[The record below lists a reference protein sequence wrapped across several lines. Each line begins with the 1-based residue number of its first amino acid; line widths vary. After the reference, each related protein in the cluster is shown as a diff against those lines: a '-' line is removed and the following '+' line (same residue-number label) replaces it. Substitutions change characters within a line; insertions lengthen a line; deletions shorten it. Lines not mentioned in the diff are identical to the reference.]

1 MKRLLLLCVLLS
13 LSRFAPAAETLL
25 PRPPELE
32 PDVQF
37 WIRVYTQVSTNEG
50 LIHDQ
55 HRLSVV
61 YETMHFDADTPSSER
76 ARRVDAQRERVEE
89 ILRRLGRGEAPRD
102 DDDRRVRALWGDDA
116 TPAQLAVAASDVRF
130 QLGQSDRF
138 RAGLIRSGAWEP
150 HIAEVLANLG
160 LPAEI
165 AALPHVESSFD
176 PYAYSKVGAAG
187 LWQFMRSTGRRFL
200 RIDAAVDERL
210 DPYRETEAAAQL
222 LSYNYRLLG
231 SWPLAITAYNHGA
244 EGVRRARDLLGTDD
258 IVRIVR
264 EYHSPS
270 FGFASRNF
278 YVSFLA
284 ALSIAQ
290 NPEKYFGHVARD
302 AEFGFHE
309 LKLPSSASLPA
320 LVRAL
325 GVDRDTLHGLN
336 PALRP
341 AVWSGQRGVPA
352 GYVLRLP
359 AAGTNWTA
367 ELLAQRLG
375 ATPAVSVAEV
385 SKPAKGATAATAAAA
400 AAAAAA
406 PVTLPQVV
414 VVAAAAPAAPPTPAA
429 PAASGTPAATATPA
443 APAAPAAAGAPA
455 VAAVAATGEPS
466 GAITGAPEIS
476 QYYVVEAGDN
486 TSAIAA
492 RTGVPVSKLMSLN
505 SLSDEDDI
513 YEGERLRLSA
523 AAAEPE
529 TLTTRANVAAAQAAV
544 RESLEENAAVAA
556 ASRLAAKT
564 EPVSKA
570 QAQAEGPQLVPGA
583 TGPESAD
590 PEDYSVADDDS
601 IRVVAAETL
610 GHYADWLGTSAARLR
625 AINHLRG
632 RNPVVMGRRIKLE
645 FKETTRDQFEER
657 RRDYH
662 ERLEAAYFA
671 SHRIAGTEVY
681 IARRGDSLWSI
692 TKRSLKVPVWLLQ
705 QYNPDLDFRNLR
717 PGTQISLPQVED
729 VSAL

>member
-1 MKRLLLLCVLLS
+1 VAVRARIICPMNRLLLFGILLL
-13 LSRFAPAAETLL
+13 LSRFATAAETLL

-61 YETMHFDADTPSSER
+61 YETLHFDADTPSTER
-76 ARRVDAQRERVEE
+76 GRRVDAEREGVEE
-89 ILRRLGRGEAPRD
+89 ILKRLARGDEPRD

-116 TPAQLAVAASDVRF
+116 TPAQLAEAASDVRF

-138 RAGLIRSGAWEP
+138 RAGLIRAGAWEA
-150 HIAEVLANLG
+150 HIGEVLANLG

-165 AALPHVESSFD
+165 SALPHVESSFD

-244 EGVRRARDLLGTDD
+244 EGVRRAREQLGTDD

-264 EYHSPS
+264 DYHSPS

-284 ALSIAQ
+284 ALTVAQ
-290 NPEKYFGHVARD
+290 NPAKYFGGLPRNTEA
-302 AEFGFHE
+302 GFHE
-309 LKLPSSASLPA
+309 LKMPATASMNTL
-320 LVRAL
+320 LRAV
-325 GVDRDTLHGLN
+325 GVDRETLRGLN

-341 AVWSGQRGVPA
+341 AVWNGQRVVPA

-359 AAGTNWTA
+359 AAGSSWTA

-375 ATPAVSVAEV
+375 SAQPVTVAQA
-385 SKPAKGATAATAAAA
+385 SPPAKPPATAAAP
-400 AAAAAA
+400 A
-406 PVTLPQVV
+406 PSIATVI
-414 VVAAAAPAAPPTPAA
+414 ASAAAPAAHAPATAPSAPVVAAAPPAA
-429 PAASGTPAATATPA
+429 PQS
-443 APAAPAAAGAPA
+443 
-455 VAAVAATGEPS
+455 
-466 GAITGAPEIS
+466 S
-476 QYYVVEAGDN
+476 QYYVVQAGDD

-492 RTGVPVSKLMSLN
+492 RTGIAVRKLMTLN
-505 SLSDEDDI
+505 SMRDQDDI
-513 YEGERLRLSA
+513 YEGQRLRLVAAAPEPETVTTNATA
-523 AAAEPE
+523 AAAI
-529 TLTTRANVAAAQAAV
+529 AAV
-544 RESLEENAAVAA
+544 QESQEEDVAVKAA
-556 ASRLAAKT
+556 RKLAARS
-564 EPVSKA
+564 EPVSNA

-590 PEDYSVADDDS
+590 PVDYSVAADGS

-610 GHYADWLGTSAARLR
+610 GHYADWLGTSAQRLR
-625 AINHLRG
+625 TINHLRG
-632 RNPVVMGRRIKLE
+632 RTPVVMGRRLKLE
-645 FKETTRDQFEER
+645 FVTTTRERFEEV

-662 ERLEAAYFA
+662 ERLQAAYFSA
-671 SHRIAGTEVY
+671 HRIAGTEVY

-692 TKRSLKVPVWLLQ
+692 TQKSLKVPVWLLQ
-705 QYNPDLDFRNLR
+705 QYNPDLDFGNLH
-717 PGTQISLPQVED
+717 PGTQISLPKVED
-729 VSAL
+729 VSSL

>member
-1 MKRLLLLCVLLS
+1 MKRLLLLGVLLS
-13 LSRFAPAAETLL
+13 LCRFATATETLL

-37 WIRVYTQVSTNEG
+37 WIRVYTKVSTNEG

-61 YETMHFDADTPSSER
+61 YETLHFDADTPSPER
-76 ARRVDAQRERVEE
+76 ARRVDAERERFED
-89 ILRRLGRGEAPRD
+89 ILKRLSHGEAPRD
-102 DDDRRVRALWGDDA
+102 DEERRVRALWGDDV
-116 TPAQLAVAASDVRF
+116 TPAQLELAASDVRF

-138 RAGLIRSGAWEP
+138 RAGLVRAGAWEA
-150 HIAEVLANLG
+150 HIGEVLANLG

-222 LSYNYRLLG
+222 LSYNHRLLG

-244 EGVRRARDLLGTDD
+244 EGVRRAREQLGTDD

-284 ALSIAQ
+284 ALTIAQ
-290 NPEKYFGHVARD
+290 SPDKYFGGLARNTE
-302 AEFGFHE
+302 AGFKE
-309 LKLPSSASLPA
+309 LKMPATASLSV
-320 LVRAL
+320 LLRAL
-325 GVDRDTLHGLN
+325 GVDRETLRSLN

-341 AVWSGQRGVPA
+341 AVWSGQRVVPA

-359 AAGTNWTA
+359 ALGSKWTT

-375 ATPAVSVAEV
+375 TSQVLIVAQAGA
-385 SKPAKGATAATAAAA
+385 PAKAGAATATASTAAAA
-400 AAAAAA
+400 SATA
-406 PVTLPQVV
+406 P
-414 VVAAAAPAAPPTPAA
+414 AAAPPTAAVASA
-429 PAASGTPAATATPA
+429 PAASAPTASGA
-443 APAAPAAAGAPA
+443 SPAAA
-455 VAAVAATGEPS
+455 ATG
-466 GAITGAPEIS
+466 PESS
-476 QYYVVEAGDN
+476 QYYVVQAGDN
-486 TSAIAA
+486 TEAIAA
-492 RTGVPVSKLMSLN
+492 RIGVPIRKLMSLN
-505 SLSDEDDI
+505 SMRDQDDI
-513 YEGERLRLSA
+513 YEGQRLRLVA
-523 AAAEPE
+523 TAAESE
-529 TLTTRANVAAAQAAV
+529 TLTTRESVAAAQAAV
-544 RESLEENAAVAA
+544 QESQEEDVAVKAARK
-556 ASRLAAKT
+556 SAAKT

-590 PEDYSVADDDS
+590 PVDYSVAADGS

-610 GHYADWLGTSAARLR
+610 GHYADWLGTSASRLR
-625 AINHLRG
+625 AINHLHG
-632 RNPVVMGRRIKLE
+632 RTPVVMGRRMKLE
-645 FKETTRDQFEER
+645 FAASTREQFEER

-662 ERLEAAYFA
+662 ARLQAAYFA
-671 SHRIAGTEVY
+671 SHRIAGTDVY

-692 TKRSLKVPVWLLQ
+692 TQKSLKVPVWLLQ
-705 QYNPDLDFRNLR
+705 QYNPDLDFSDLR
-717 PGTQISLPQVED
+717 PGTQISLPRVED
-729 VSAL
+729 VSVL